1 MKTVAR
7 CPIERFLELYY
18 QPVFRFASR
27 LCGDPVRAL
36 LLTQHAFQTAFDRSR
51 SLPIPANV
59 RAWLF
64 TIVFH
69 QFLEI
74 RTRNLPV

>member
-1 MKTVAR
+1 MITVAR
-7 CPIERFLELYY
+7 CPLEKFLERNYP
-18 QPVFRFASR
+18 PVFHFASR

-36 LLTQHAFQTAFDRSR
+36 LLTQRTFRAAFDRSR
-51 SLPIPANV
+51 SLPVPTNV

-64 TIVFH
+64 AILFH

-74 RTRNLPV
+74 RTRGLPA